1 MYKEKCEEEKDKIIE
16 EKDKIIE
23 EKDKI
28 IEEKNED
35 YEKKAI
41 KVITLDNFN
50 NGNYDK
56 TEYSKFPIFSSINF
70 VLGSQLINYVL
81 EKIDNIIG
89 EEDIV
94 AINDNEY
101 IKGLRYSIGRGD
113 WFRENSGNVLLILKD
128 VPQPY
133 ISNLSFK
140 QISNNDYENKN
151 YDTKLYEIF
160 PNDFDT
166 FKKYKMQI
174 YNTIGYSGIVKI
186 NEDNYIIGKYYRFSI
201 DNAFWRN
208 KYSSQEEEKKLFIIC
223 NNLIKDAFFFW
234 KLEAST

>member
-1 MYKEKCEEEKDKIIE
+1 MCLYRFVCVLPVHVFKPLWNVFTGRSMPKRTIETNMLDFFWLEE
-16 EKDKIIE
+16 
-23 EKDKI
+23 
-28 IEEKNED
+28 
-35 YEKKAI
+35 
-41 KVITLDNFN
+41 V
-50 NGNYDK
+50 
-56 TEYSKFPIFSSINF
+56 
-70 VLGSQLINYVL
+70 
-81 EKIDNIIG
+81 
-89 EEDIV
+89 
-94 AINDNEY
+94 
-101 IKGLRYSIGRGD
+101 
-113 WFRENSGNVLLILKD
+113 REQI
-128 VPQPY
+128 
-133 ISNLSFK
+133 FK